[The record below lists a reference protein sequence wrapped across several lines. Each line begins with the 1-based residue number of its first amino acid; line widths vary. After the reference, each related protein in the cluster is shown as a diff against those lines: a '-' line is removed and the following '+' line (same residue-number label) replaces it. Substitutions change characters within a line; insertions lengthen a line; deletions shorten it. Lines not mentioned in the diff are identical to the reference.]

1 MSSTIHLALVA
12 YLVKETGM
20 ILSLPF
26 CFDITDSRKQFK
38 TTVSLEAIDESLK
51 GYSTSLSLDLSNLRP
66 TKHEYNW
73 SNWRQPPKS
82 GTYQC
87 ADTSTEV
94 PCVREIKKEFL
105 VETRSG

>member
-12 YLVKETGM
+12 YLAKETGT

-38 TTVSLEAIDESLK
+38 TTVSLEAIDEFLK
-51 GYSTSLSLDLSNLRP
+51 GYSTRSLSLDLSNLKR

-73 SNWRQPPKS
+73 SNR
-82 GTYQC
+82 
-87 ADTSTEV
+87 
-94 PCVREIKKEFL
+94 R
-105 VETRSG
+105 